1 MTLLFLSVRDFF
13 SAASSLLAVSTE
25 ASVCTPKCIPVL
37 IAIRQGTSL
46 KVFLLHYEQLPLFCS
61 AALCK
66 HTVVVASVVNCRK
79 MLVYPVV

>member
-46 KVFLLHYEQLPLFCS
+46 KVFLLHYELTMNNFLSSAQLLFVSIRC
-61 AALCK
+61 L
-66 HTVVVASVVNCRK
+66 
-79 MLVYPVV
+79 

>member
-46 KVFLLHYEQLPLFCS
+46 KVFLLHYELISNFLCS
-61 AALCK
+61 AQLLFVSIRC
-66 HTVVVASVVNCRK
+66 
-79 MLVYPVV
+79 L